1 MQVPYYVHVHIAHAV
16 CIVMSPRFFYSWFWY
31 RYLKYIVQN
40 MYSNIIQILF
50 LFWLSIGVW
59 KCTITIFLMFLQ
71 EIVVST
77 NNLWSTIR
85 LMFELNWHLL
95 NCRFTITQCPPM
107 PNANTCVLL
116 VIISKV
122 LQSRVKSYLIICFIY
137 RL

>member
-1 MQVPYYVHVHIAHAV
+1 MCMCILHMQFV
-16 CIVMSPRFFYSWFWY
+16 SFSRLDFFYPWFWY

-50 LFWLSIGVW
+50 LFWLSMGVW
-59 KCTITIFLMFLQ
+59 KCTITIFLLFFS

-77 NNLWSTIR
+77 NNLWGIIR
-85 LMFELNWHLL
+85 LRFELNWHPL
-95 NCRFTITQCPPM
+95 NCRFTVTQCPPM
-107 PNANTCVLL
+107 PNGTCVFL

-122 LQSRVKSYLIICFIY
+122 LQSLVKSNLILCIIY